1 MLYSPLKEERRTP
14 TTEVGLDLDRERKQ
28 QTVSEF
34 RTTPQDTGSADVQ
47 VALLTRRIEQL
58 SGHLKTNPLDHHSR
72 RGLLQMVGRR
82 RRLLVYLAREQ
93 PARYTTL
100 ISRLG
105 LRR

>member
-1 MLYSPLKEERRTP
+1 M
-14 TTEVGLDLDRERKQ
+14 DLDRERKQ